1 MEISLWF
8 KTNKVTNMI
17 VKNIKWISKT
27 AEEAE
32 VEISDGEFTCIAFSQ
47 PCNANIGDTIKEP
60 LHVFSI
66 KNAMLCEGDTALGIF
81 GNEGTGLSRKVIA
94 RVVDVSEQLIA
105 VGRINLTIEDY
116 LPGGIRAGDLIEFDC
131 ARIDLW

>member
-1 MEISLWF
+1 
-8 KTNKVTNMI
+8 MI
-17 VKNIKWISKT
+17 VKNIKWISKA

-47 PCNANIGDTIKEP
+47 PCDANIGDTINKP

-66 KNAMLCEGDTALGIF
+66 KNAIVCEGDTALGIWSI
-81 GNEGTGLSRKVIA
+81 EGTGLSRKVIA
-94 RVVDVSEQLIA
+94 KVMDVSEQLIA
-105 VGRINLTIEDY
+105 VGRIDLIIEDY
-116 LPGGIRAGDLIEFDC
+116 LPGGIRTGDLIVFNC